1 MLNNYNIEFVNEVDS
16 TNSYLKNSVQNRGVS
31 SPYCVYAGNQTAGRG
46 QRSHSWESQPFDHI
60 LTSFLVDDF
69 GHLSNLPQLNNA
81 AALAIIDTLKEF
93 KVDNI
98 RLKWPNDIY
107 VSSKKIAGILIENIV
122 SQQEVKTAVVGIG
135 ININQKH
142 FNNFEA
148 TSVVN
153 ELGFK
158 VSVIEFLQVLYN
170 YFYLHIT
177 KKGLTLNES
186 INEYLYKK
194 GDMVTFNEDGKKQS
208 YIVNQ
213 ICLNGNLQVG
223 AMGEKLELEH
233 HKVKWVK

>member
-1 MLNNYNIEFVNEVDS
+1 MNNYNIEFVNEVDS
-16 TNSYLKNSVQNRGVS
+16 TNSYLKNCVQKRGVT
-31 SPYCVYAGNQTAGRG
+31 SPYCVYAGSQTAGRG
-46 QRSHSWESQPFDHI
+46 QRSRVWDSQPFDNI

-69 GHLSNLPQLNNA
+69 GQLSNLPQLNNA
-81 AALAIIDTLKEF
+81 AALAIVDTLKEF
-93 KVDNI
+93 KVDDI
-98 RLKWPNDIY
+98 RVKWPNDVY

-135 ININQKH
+135 VNVNQKH
-142 FNNFEA
+142 FNKFEA

-170 YFYLHIT
+170 HFYSQI
-177 KKGLTLNES
+177 KKEGLLLNKS

-194 GDMVTFNEDGKKQS
+194 GDMVTFDEGGKKQS

-213 ICLNGNLQVG
+213 ICLNGNLQVS
-223 AMGEKLELEH
+223 ALGELIELEY